1 MRQKSDSAKHS
12 AAGGAGSYESILVIR
27 LIAASVIFAI
37 SLIINKL
44 PDFVSTLLLILSALV
59 AGYDIFLDAFS
70 SASEKDFLSTPL
82 VVAFVTVVSYIIGFG
97 AEGAALVIL
106 YQIGL
111 MLISYVEERT
121 RKSALELL
129 QYQDEGTLNHIAEL
143 ICRDD
148 AGSMRVEREM
158 TYSAGSVLKYAMIF
172 GLVYAV
178 ALPIITNYS
187 FRVSIHRALTI
198 ILIATPMSVIISMP
212 LTGIYAMCF
221 SARHGI
227 VFDNAALMET
237 TADTETAVFDNAG
250 IFSDENP
257 RLTAMQSD
265 FLDDDTFIT
274 FAAHALYYS
283 DQPLARA
290 VAAAYRKEYQ
300 LELVKDFVELPGY
313 GVEVDIGG
321 AHVVLASRELFA
333 GRGVQLPADSAD
345 YGQKFHM
352 TVGGRYVGSL
362 SVSSQLNEEASGLVS
377 GMKESG
383 VSRNVLLTEYGN
395 AASREIAGTMDFGE
409 FYGECDTEKKLRVVS
424 ELKTNA
430 KGSVLFVYS
439 SGIESH
445 SEADVDIRVSRRG
458 KYADVLISPEY
469 LANLPFAIQICKRMR
484 EIAVE
489 NAVFAFVVKAMLI
502 FLSIIGYCNIWFA
515 IFIDI
520 VAAVAT
526 ILNSVR
532 VTQESLIHSFLYK
545 IGQR

>member
-27 LIAASVIFAI
+27 LIAASVIFAV

-44 PDFVSTLLLILSALV
+44 PDFVSTILLILSALV

-70 SASEKDFLSTPL
+70 AASEKDFLSTPL
-82 VVAFVTVVSYIIGFG
+82 VVALVTVVSYIIGFG

-143 ICRDD
+143 ICRDN
-148 AGSMRVEREM
+148 AGSMRIEGEM
-158 TYSAGSVLKYAMIF
+158 ACSAGSVLKMAMIF
-172 GLVYAV
+172 GLLYAV

-198 ILIATPMSVIISMP
+198 ILIATPMSVVISMP

-257 RLTAMQSD
+257 RLTALQSD

-290 VAAAYRKEYQ
+290 VAAVYRKEYQ
-300 LELVKDFVELPGY
+300 LELVKNFVELPGH

-333 GRGVQLPADSAD
+333 GRGVQIPADSAD

-352 TVGGRYVGSL
+352 TVSGRYVGNL

-377 GMKESG
+377 GMKEAG
-383 VSRNVLLTEYGN
+383 VSRNVLLTEYGH

-445 SEADVDIRVSRRG
+445 SDADVDIRVSRRG

-489 NAVFAFVVKAMLI
+489 NAVFAFVVKAVLI

-515 IFIDI
+515 IFIDM

>member
-158 TYSAGSVLKYAMIF
+158 AYSAGSVLKYAMIF

>member
-158 TYSAGSVLKYAMIF
+158 AYSAGSVLKYAMIF

-290 VAAAYRKEYQ
+290 VAAVYRKEYQ

>member
-158 TYSAGSVLKYAMIF
+158 AYSAGSVLKYAMIF

-290 VAAAYRKEYQ
+290 VAAVYRKEYQ

-445 SEADVDIRVSRRG
+445 SEANVDIRVSRRG